1 MKKLPIT
8 WKVRSVPISKI
19 KPTPNNFKLKTEVGL
34 GRFRHSMQKYGL
46 AGAVILNA
54 DFTLIDGNSRID
66 EAKEY
71 GIKAVDAS
79 LPSRK
84 LTPKEFNEFAAMY
97 DFARA
102 GEVDVLRI
110 QEELGTSKDF
120 FKAWGMEMPEKA
132 LSKLAEMEKND
143 KVVNPTQARKIDEK
157 QREIATSRIA
167 LSFTP
172 EEANEYIR
180 LAESLYARFKVDNVT
195 DLSLKVLRYVKKL
208 K

>member
-1 MKKLPIT
+1 
-8 WKVRSVPISKI
+8 
-19 KPTPNNFKLKTEVGL
+19 
-34 GRFRHSMQKYGL
+34 
-46 AGAVILNA
+46 
-54 DFTLIDGNSRID
+54 
-66 EAKEY
+66 
-71 GIKAVDAS
+71 

-120 FKAWGMEMPEKA
+120 FKEWGMEMPEKA

-157 QREIATSRIA
+157 QMEIATSRIA
-167 LSFTP
+167 LLFTP

-180 LAESLYARFKVDNVT
+180 LAESLYARFMVDNVT
-195 DLSLKVLRYVKKL
+195 DLSLKVLRYIKKL